1 MFVAEAQ
8 QEDKTEAWVALEA
21 GPLFSEVR
29 AVSERRAATGWRVC
43 LLLRQHSVTT
53 NHGTHGT
60 SLRMECKYGP

>member
-1 MFVAEAQ
+1 M
-8 QEDKTEAWVALEA
+8 ALEA